1 MLIEKLKHEDAFS
14 LVVFHNTARTVIPSQ
29 FINDANL

>member
-1 MLIEKLKHEDAFS
+1 MLIEKLKPEDAFS
-14 LVVFHNTARTVIPSQ
+14 LIVFHDVGKTIIPSQ